1 MASELLP
8 IGYED
13 FLLSIKERVRSAQLR
28 AMLVVNNEHTQLY
41 WTIGRDILQKQ
52 QSEGWGTKVIER
64 LSRDL
69 KVSFPQMQG
78 LSRTNLLY
86 MRAFAV
92 AWPDESIV
100 QRVVGQLPWR
110 HNIALLDKLKD
121 PTKRLW
127 YAKKQSKTAGLSPFW
142 RIILKRC
149 SMKDWVRLSLISRTP
164 FRPRSPTLLKVF

>member
-52 QSEGWGTKVIER
+52 QSEGWGAKVIER

-78 LSRTNLLY
+78 FSRTNLLY

-92 AWPDESIV
+92 AWP
-100 QRVVGQLPWR
+100 
-110 HNIALLDKLKD
+110 
-121 PTKRLW
+121 
-127 YAKKQSKTAGLSPFW
+127 
-142 RIILKRC
+142 
-149 SMKDWVRLSLISRTP
+149 
-164 FRPRSPTLLKVF
+164 